1 MQTKQQIQQLLASAG
16 VEPNKRLGQNF
27 LVDLNLM
34 RLLVDNANIGGGDIV
49 LEVGCGTGSLTQA
62 LAERSAKVVAVEL
75 DETLAKIAARELANA
90 SNVEIFNA
98 DILENK
104 NTIDR
109 NISNAIKLAR
119 KGRSGKFLLVSNLPY
134 SVASPL
140 MMNLITGAV
149 VADAMYV
156 TVQREVAER
165 MTAAPGDRH
174 YGTLSIHIAATGD
187 IKTERVLKPTVF
199 WPAPQVSSA
208 MISFVRKAE
217 KVSRIQNME
226 LLGEVVNL
234 FMQHRRKMVKACT
247 RFVARLGAKPR
258 AGKLAEID
266 IWPEIFGKCSID
278 PHSRP
283 EQLTPEDFIAIS
295 NLCNECL
302 MSNGTSPR
310 E

>member
-1 MQTKQQIQQLLASAG
+1 MQTKQQIQQLLTEAG

-34 RLLVDNANIGGGDIV
+34 RLLVDTANIGNEDIV

-62 LAERSAKVVAVEL
+62 LAERAGKVIAVEM
-75 DETLAKIAARELANA
+75 DETLAKIAAKELANA
-90 SNVEIFNA
+90 GNVEVINA

-104 NTIDR
+104 NTINR
-109 NISNAIKLAR
+109 TISGNIELTR
-119 KGRSGKFLLVSNLPY
+119 KKQPNRFLLVSNLPY
-134 SVASPL
+134 SIASPL
-140 MMNLITGAV
+140 MMNLITGPT

-156 TVQREVAER
+156 TIQKEVADR

-187 IKTERVLKPTVF
+187 VKTERSLKPTVF

-217 KVSRIQNME
+217 KVSRIQSME
-226 LLGEVVNL
+226 LLGDVINL
-234 FMQHRRKMVKACT
+234 FMQHRRKMVKACVK
-247 RFVARLGAKPR
+247 FA

-266 IWPEIFGKCSID
+266 NWPEIFQKCSID
-278 PHSRP
+278 PHNRP

-295 NLCNECL
+295 NLCNKYL
-302 MSNGTSPR
+302 QAIP
-310 E
+310 

>member
-1 MQTKQQIQQLLASAG
+1 MQTKSQIEQLLLSAG
-16 VEPNKRLGQNF
+16 VQPNKRLGQNF

-34 RLLVDNANIGGGDIV
+34 RLLVDSANIGNDDIV

-75 DETLAKIAARELANA
+75 DETLAKIAAGELAEFK
-90 SNVEIFNA
+90 NVDVVNV
-98 DILENK
+98 DILESKSTVNR
-104 NTIDR
+104 TISD
-109 NISNAIKLAR
+109 AIELAR
-119 KGRSGKFLLVSNLPY
+119 KKRPGRFLLVSNLPY

-140 MMNLITGAV
+140 MMNLITGPT

-165 MTAAPGDRH
+165 MTATPGDRH
-174 YGTLSIHIAATGD
+174 YGTLSIHLAATGD
-187 IKTERVLKPTVF
+187 VKTERVLKPTVF
-199 WPAPQVSSA
+199 WPAPQVNSA

-217 KVSRIQNME
+217 KVHRVQSME

-247 RFVARLGAKPR
+247 RFVA
-258 AGKLAEID
+258 GKLAEIN
-266 IWPEIFGKCSID
+266 IWPEIFEKCSID

-302 MSNGTSPR
+302 MSK
-310 E
+310 